1 MKGKYKNK
9 KEIKQSERNKIQ
21 ELNIDQ
27 MLYIIKK
34 NKFEINEI
42 KQKLNEKVKFQ
53 ILLQYKENY
62 ALTM

>member
-42 KQKLNEKVKFQ
+42 KQKLNEKVEFQ
-53 ILLQYKENY
+53 ILIFIEIKL
-62 ALTM
+62 LI

>member
-1 MKGKYKNK
+1 
-9 KEIKQSERNKIQ
+9 
-21 ELNIDQ
+21 